1 MKRIVVVLIHCGYW
15 LIYLLLFSL
24 LLAILA
30 AQVSGRPPGFQVP
43 LALLV
48 PCVLPN
54 LVSFYAFYFLLAP
67 RFLVRKRIV
76 ALITLAAAVCLI
88 SAVTG
93 ALLSVIFFGF
103 GQPIFSDAREFV
115 SLTASLWAI
124 CAVHGAAALVV
135 RGFVAWYDE
144 MKLREELTRRNFET
158 ELALVR
164 SQIDPHFLFNTINNI
179 DVLIA
184 KDPER
189 ASKYLNKLSGILR
202 YLVYETKAE
211 RIPLAMEIDYIGK
224 YVELQKIRT
233 TNPGY
238 VNFEATGYANDLR
251 IAPMIL
257 FPFIEN
263 AFKHAEGRKNSNSI
277 LIKVSAEK
285 KTVLFECVNSYQVS
299 PDRTREIGG
308 LGDELIRRRLALIY
322 PEKHSLEA
330 ADDGT
335 TYSVKLTLH
344 ED

>member
-24 LLAILA
+24 LLAILG
-30 AQVSGRPPGFQVP
+30 AQVSGRTPGLRFP
-43 LALLV
+43 FALLV

-67 RFLVRKRIV
+67 RFLVRKRIF
-76 ALITLAAAVCLI
+76 ALIIFGAAVCLI
-88 SAVTG
+88 AAVAG
-93 ALLSVIFFGF
+93 ALLSVVFFGF
-103 GQPIFSDAREFV
+103 GQPIFSDAREFL

-124 CAVHGAAALVV
+124 CVVHGAAALVL
-135 RGFVAWYDE
+135 RGFIAWYDE
-144 MKLREELTRRNFET
+144 MTLREELTRKNFET
-158 ELALVR
+158 ELALIR

-184 KDPER
+184 KDPTR
-189 ASKYLNKLSGILR
+189 ASEYLNKLSGILR

-211 RIPLAMEIDYIGK
+211 KIPLAMEIEYIGK

-238 VNFEATGYANDLR
+238 VNFEVTGHANGLKV
-251 IAPMIL
+251 APMIL

-263 AFKHAEGRKNSNSI
+263 AFKHAEGRKSSNSI
-277 LIKVSAEK
+277 LIKVSVENK
-285 KTVLFECVNSYQVS
+285 KLVFECVNSYQVA
-299 PDRTREIGG
+299 PETTRELGG

-322 PEKHSLEA
+322 PENHSLEVD
-330 ADDGT
+330 DDGA
-335 TYSVKLTLH
+335 TYAVKLTLH